1 MSEKEL
7 DKVVSVDINEEMKQC
22 YIDYAMSVIVA
33 RALPDVRDG
42 LKPVQR
48 RILYSMNEMNLDPN
62 KGYRKSARI
71 VGDTMGK
78 YHPHGDS
85 SIYQAMVSQRRIL
98 YSMNEMNLDPNKG
111 YRKSARIVGDTMG
124 KYHPHGDSSIYQA
137 MVRMAQNFS
146 MRYMLVDGHG
156 NFGSIDGYGAAASR
170 YTEARMSK
178 ITAAMLA
185 DIDKNTVDFV
195 PNYDE
200 NEKEPVVLPSRIPN
214 LLLNGATGI
223 AVGMATNIPPHNLG
237 EVIDGVVLMIDNKKE
252 GRDTEIE
259 DLMEYIKATGIAVG
273 MATNIPP
280 HNLGEV
286 IDGVVLMID
295 NKKEGRDTEIE
306 DLMEYIKGPDFPTG
320 ATILGKSGIRAAY
333 KTGRGKIIVRSSV
346 EIETMNNGR
355 ERIVVTEIPYMVN
368 KLRLIEKI
376 ADLVKDKRVD
386 GISDLY
392 DASSGDDIKIII
404 ELKKDTNANVILNQL
419 YKYTQL
425 QETFGVIMIAL
436 VNGKP
441 EVLTLKKILEEYL
454 KHQEDVVTRRTKFDL
469 DKAQKR
475 AHILEGL
482 RIAIDNIDEVIQI
495 IRTSYDNA
503 KERLMER
510 FSLSD
515 VQHQEDVVTR
525 RTKFDLDKAQKRAH
539 ILEGLRIAIDNI
551 DEVIQII
558 RTSYD
563 NAKERLMERF
573 SLSDVQAQAILD
585 MQLKRLQGLEHDKI
599 DEEYRNLMALIKEL
613 TEILADENLLLD
625 VIKKELLD
633 LKAKYNDERRTKIVQ
648 NPGEIDIEDLI
659 EEEASVIAM
668 TSLNYIKRTPL
679 DTYKSQ
685 NRGGRGIIGMQTR
698 EEDAVTRLFVCS
710 THDYLLFFT
719 NFGRVYRIK
728 GYEVPEAGRTARGLA
743 IVNLLSISQ
752 GETITAVVPVRDFEK
767 DDYLVMVT
775 KSGVIK
781 KTDMSA
787 FANIRKT
794 GITAVNLREGDE
806 LIAAF
811 LTDGS
816 KNIFAA
822 TRNGMGIMFDE
833 NDVRPMG
840 RTATGVKAITLSDD
854 DYVVSADFADKE
866 DKL

>member
-1 MSEKEL
+1 MSNEL
-7 DKVVSVDINEEMKQC
+7 DKVISVDINDEMKQC

-48 RILYSMNEMNLDPN
+48 RILYSM
-62 KGYRKSARI
+62 S
-71 VGDTMGK
+71 
-78 YHPHGDS
+78 
-85 SIYQAMVSQRRIL
+85 
-98 YSMNEMNLDPNKG
+98 EMNLDPNKG

-185 DIDKNTVDFV
+185 DIDKDTVDFV

-214 LLLNGATGI
+214 ILLNGATGI

-237 EVIDGVVLMIDNKKE
+237 EVIDGCVLMIDNKIKGE
-252 GRDTEIE
+252 DT
-259 DLMEYIKATGIAVG
+259 DV
-273 MATNIPP
+273 
-280 HNLGEV
+280 
-286 IDGVVLMID
+286 
-295 NKKEGRDTEIE
+295 E

-333 KTGRGKIIVRSSV
+333 RTGRGKIIVRSLT
-346 EIETMNNGR
+346 EIEPMHGGR

-376 ADLVKDKRVD
+376 AELVKDKKIE
-386 GISDLY
+386 GISDIY
-392 DASSGDDIKIII
+392 DSSSGDDIKIII
-404 ELKKDTNANVILNQL
+404 ELKKDVNANVILNQL
-419 YKYTQL
+419 YKFTQL
-425 QETFGVIMIAL
+425 QESFGAIMIAL
-436 VNGKP
+436 VDDKP
-441 EVLTLKKILEEYL
+441 KVLNLKEILVEYL

-482 RIAIDNIDEVIQI
+482 RIAIDNIDEVISI

-510 FSLSD
+510 FSLS
-515 VQHQEDVVTR
+515 E
-525 RTKFDLDKAQKRAH
+525 
-539 ILEGLRIAIDNI
+539 
-551 DEVIQII
+551 
-558 RTSYD
+558 
-563 NAKERLMERF
+563 
-573 SLSDVQAQAILD
+573 VQAQAILD
-585 MQLKRLQGLEHDKI
+585 MQLKRLQGLEHEKI

-613 TEILADENLLLD
+613 TEILADKNKLLE
-625 VIKKELLD
+625 VIKKELLEI
-633 LKAKYNDERRTKIVQ
+633 KAKYNDERRTKIVQ

-668 TSLNYIKRTPL
+668 TNLNYIKRTPL

-685 NRGGRGIIGMQTR
+685 NRGGRGIMGMQTR

-710 THDYLLFFT
+710 THDYLMFFT

-728 GYEVPEAGRTARGLA
+728 GYQVPEAGRTARGLA
-743 IVNLLSISQ
+743 VVNLLSVSQ
-752 GETITAVVPVRDFEK
+752 GEKITAVVPVRDFEDGK
-767 DDYLVMVT
+767 YLVMVT
-775 KSGVIK
+775 KSGIIK
-781 KTDMSA
+781 KTDLSS
-787 FANIRKT
+787 FSNIRKA
-794 GITAVNLREGDE
+794 GLTAVGLKDGDE

-811 LTDGS
+811 LTDGT
-816 KNIFAA
+816 KDIFAA
-822 TRNGMGIMFDE
+822 TRNGMGIRFNE
-833 NDVRPMG
+833 SDVRPMG
-840 RTATGVKAITLSDD
+840 RSATGVKAITLDNGD
-854 DYVVSADFADKE
+854 WVVSSDVMEEGDRLLNVTENGYGKRTAE
-866 DKL
+866 DAFNVQRRGGKGVKIHQITEKTGALSGVIRVGDTEELMIVTSEGVIIRLRGKDISTFGRISQGVKLINLDDGVSVAGIAKINEDDIIDDEH

>member
-1 MSEKEL
+1 MSEGFNEI
-7 DKVVSVDINEEMKQC
+7 DKVISVDINEEMKKC

-48 RILYSMNEMNLDPN
+48 RILYAMNEMNLDPN

-85 SIYQAMVSQRRIL
+85 SIYS
-98 YSMNEMNLDPNKG
+98 
-111 YRKSARIVGDTMG
+111 
-124 KYHPHGDSSIYQA
+124 A

-178 ITAAMLA
+178 ITAEMLA
-185 DIDKNTVDFV
+185 DIEKNTVDFE
-195 PNYDE
+195 PNYDG

-214 LLLNGATGI
+214 ILLNGTTGI

-237 EVIDGVVLMIDNKKE
+237 EVMDGIVCMIDNKKA
-252 GRDTEIE
+252 G
-259 DLMEYIKATGIAVG
+259 
-273 MATNIPP
+273 
-280 HNLGEV
+280 
-286 IDGVVLMID
+286 
-295 NKKEGRDTEIE
+295 KETDVEE
-306 DLMEYIKGPDFPTG
+306 LMEYIKGPDFPTG
-320 ATILGKSGIRAAY
+320 ATILGKSGIRAMY
-333 KTGRGKIIVRSSV
+333 RTGRGKLIVRSLT
-346 EIETMNNGR
+346 EIEPMHGGR

-376 ADLVKDKRVD
+376 AELVKDKKIE

-404 ELKKDTNANVILNQL
+404 ELKKDVNANVILNQL
-419 YKYTQL
+419 YKFTSL
-425 QETFGVIMIAL
+425 QESYGAIMIAL
-436 VNGKP
+436 VDGKP
-441 EVLTLKKILEEYL
+441 KTLNLKEILEEYL
-454 KHQEDVVTRRTKFDL
+454 KHQEEVVTRRTKFDL
-469 DKAQKR
+469 DKAEKR

-510 FSLSD
+510 F
-515 VQHQEDVVTR
+515 
-525 RTKFDLDKAQKRAH
+525 
-539 ILEGLRIAIDNI
+539 G
-551 DEVIQII
+551 
-558 RTSYD
+558 
-563 NAKERLMERF
+563 
-573 SLSDVQAQAILD
+573 LSDVQAQAILD
-585 MQLKRLQGLEHDKI
+585 MQLKRLQGLEHEKI
-599 DEEYRNLMALIKEL
+599 DEEYRQLMALIKSL
-613 TEILADENLLLD
+613 KEILADENKLFD
-625 VIKKELLD
+625 VIKSEIIEIKN
-633 LKAKYNDERRTKIVQ
+633 KFNDERRTQIIQ

-679 DTYKSQ
+679 ATYKSQ

-719 NFGRVYRIK
+719 SFGRVYKIK

-743 IVNLLSISQ
+743 IVNLLNISQ
-752 GETITAVVPVRDFEK
+752 GEKITAVVPVREFN
-767 DDYLVMVT
+767 DDRYLVMIT

-781 KTDMSA
+781 KTSMES
-787 FANIRKT
+787 FSNIRKA
-794 GITAVNLREGDE
+794 GLTAVNLREGDE
-806 LIAAF
+806 LISAF
-811 LTDGS
+811 VTDG
-816 KNIFAA
+816 KDDIIVA
-822 TRNGMGIMFDE
+822 TRNGMGIRFNE
-833 NDVRPMG
+833 EDVRPMG
-840 RTATGVKAITLSDD
+840 RTATGVRAILLSDD
-854 DYVVSADFADKE
+854 DYVVSADIVRE
-866 DKL
+866 GDKLLNVTEKGYGKRTDEANFSVQHRGGKGVKIHQITDKTGKLSGVIKVGDNEELMIVTSEGVIIRLRGKEISTFGRISQGVKLINLGAGITVAGVAKISEDDIMEQEEAETENVIDEFSIPEENNNETDE

>member
-42 LKPVQR
+42 LKPV
-48 RILYSMNEMNLDPN
+48 
-62 KGYRKSARI
+62 
-71 VGDTMGK
+71 
-78 YHPHGDS
+78 
-85 SIYQAMVSQRRIL
+85 QRRIL

-214 LLLNGATGI
+214 LLLNG
-223 AVGMATNIPPHNLG
+223 
-237 EVIDGVVLMIDNKKE
+237 
-252 GRDTEIE
+252 
-259 DLMEYIKATGIAVG
+259 ATGIAVG

-441 EVLTLKKILEEYL
+441 EVLTLKRILEEYL
-454 KHQEDVVTRRTKFDL
+454 K
-469 DKAQKR
+469 
-475 AHILEGL
+475 
-482 RIAIDNIDEVIQI
+482 
-495 IRTSYDNA
+495 
-503 KERLMER
+503 
-510 FSLSD
+510 
-515 VQHQEDVVTR
+515 HQEDVVTR

-866 DKL
+866 DKLLNVTENGYGKRTDAEAFNVQHRGGKGVKVHQITDKTGLLSGVIKVSDNEELMIVTSEGVIIRLRGKEISTFGRVSQGVKLINLDDGVTVAGIAKINEEDIMEEESKE